1 MKILQQKNKIRIGIA
16 LILSVITLAAVY
28 GFGWALSAEQ
38 NVLLA
43 LSGLPENQKWL
54 INGDFS
60 LILKQLDSPII
71 FNFSGD
77 LDYGGGKL
85 DSRWQLEN
93 ETFGRVNL
101 LNLAHDQSGW
111 LVELPALLEGQLWHL
126 SDGQN
131 KLTQEKV
138 MEWIKELQF
147 QKAGYQSLEREYGGS
162 ISCLHLV
169 SSANILP
176 NHFIEWLSKVSDQDL
191 SPERRKELQTLI
203 QDNLMLV
210 VECYLTPDLKL
221 MELELIV
228 SLKDQTSAEL
238 RLKARPQRGEE
249 PELTYYQNKEKV
261 EVDADMLE
269 SLLNE
274 IESWNQGAEE

>member
-138 MEWIKELQF
+138 MEWLKELQF

-221 MELELIV
+221 MELELTV

-249 PELTYYQNKEKV
+249 PDLAYYQKKEKV
-261 EVDADMLE
+261 EVDVDMLE

>member
-138 MEWIKELQF
+138 MEWLKELQF

-221 MELELIV
+221 MELELTV

-249 PELTYYQNKEKV
+249 PELAYYQKKEKV

>member
-16 LILSVITLAAVY
+16 LILSVITLVAVY

-54 INGDFS
+54 ISGDFS

-101 LNLAHDQSGW
+101 LNLAHDQTGW
-111 LVELPALLEGQLWHL
+111 LVELPAVLEGQLWHL

-131 KLTQEKV
+131 KLSQEKV
-138 MEWIKELQF
+138 IEWLKELQF

-169 SSANILP
+169 SSVNILP
-176 NHFIEWLSKVSDQDL
+176 AHFIEWLSKVSDQDL
-191 SPERRKELQTLI
+191 SPERRQELQTLI
-203 QDNLMLV
+203 QDNLILV
-210 VECYLTPDLKL
+210 AECYLTPDLKL
-221 MELELIV
+221 MELELTV
-228 SLKDQTSAEL
+228 SLQDQTSAEL
-238 RLKARPQRGEE
+238 TLKARPQRGEE
-249 PELTYYQNKEKV
+249 PELAYYQNKEKV

>member
-16 LILSVITLAAVY
+16 LILSVITLVAVY

-54 INGDFS
+54 ISGDFS

-101 LNLAHDQSGW
+101 LNLAHDQTGW
-111 LVELPALLEGQLWHL
+111 LVELPAVLEGQLWHL

-131 KLTQEKV
+131 KLSQEKV
-138 MEWIKELQF
+138 IEWLKELQF

-169 SSANILP
+169 SSVNILP
-176 NHFIEWLSKVSDQDL
+176 AHFIEWLSKVSDQDL
-191 SPERRKELQTLI
+191 SPERRQELQTLI
-203 QDNLMLV
+203 LKLSGKRPRRGRLPRPSTGLASLRQCWGFRQRSCGRTFLDGQGSGLSALV
-210 VECYLTPDLKL
+210 VLARAIMMVIQGSLAMIPPQLTA
-221 MELELIV
+221 MQQV
-228 SLKDQTSAEL
+228 
-238 RLKARPQRGEE
+238 
-249 PELTYYQNKEKV
+249 
-261 EVDADMLE
+261 
-269 SLLNE
+269 
-274 IESWNQGAEE
+274 

>member
-54 INGDFS
+54 ISGDFS

-138 MEWIKELQF
+138 MEWLKELQF

-221 MELELIV
+221 MELELTV

-249 PELTYYQNKEKV
+249 PDLAYYQKKEKV
-261 EVDADMLE
+261 EVDVDMLE